1 MAGSKRTP
9 AYSMALG
16 GVLAALAVVIMSFG
30 TIIPVAT
37 YVCPAIC
44 MLLGQVVLKTCGGR
58 VAWAWYGAVALL
70 SVLLAPDKEAA
81 AVFAALGYYPM
92 VKPRLEKRKFPWLW
106 KGLLF
111 NAVILALYWLLIHL
125 LGMDAL
131 AEEFAEAGAVMTA
144 VMLLLGNAVFFLL
157 DILLNKPCFR

>member
-44 MLLGQVVLKTCGGR
+44 MLLGQVVLKICGGR

-92 VKPRLEKRKFPWLW
+92 VKPRLEKRKLPWLW
-106 KGLLF
+106 KAALF

>member
-1 MAGSKRTP
+1 MAGSKKTP
-9 AYSMALG
+9 AYAVALG
-16 GVLAALAVVIMSFG
+16 GVLAALAVVVMSLG

-37 YVCPAIC
+37 YICPMVC
-44 MLLGQVVLKTCGGR
+44 MLLGQVVLKICGGR

-92 VKPRLEKRKFPWLW
+92 VKPRLEKRKLPWLW
-106 KGLLF
+106 KAALF